1 MVIDL
6 KISERLA
13 LWDLLPKQGN
23 IVTIKAVR
31 CFREAISMEPD
42 IDEGG
47 VIENEKRLNWEE
59 DYIKPFDVPP
69 AIYKIVTDVLQKL
82 DSESKL
88 TETQIGLWD
97 KFVEMGEPAVVE

>member
-13 LWDLLPKQGN
+13 LWDLLPNQGN

-31 CFREAISMEPD
+31 CFREAISMAVD
-42 IDEGG
+42 IEDGG
-47 VIENEKRLNWEE
+47 VVQNDEKLTWDD
-59 DYIKPFDVPP
+59 DYTKPFDVPP

-82 DSESKL
+82 ESESKL
-88 TETQIGLWD
+88 TENQIGLWD
-97 KFVEMGEPAVVE
+97 KFVEMGEPAVAG